1 MHQSLFHKMLGVQPS
16 GNGYFTAESSRGGLG
31 DDGSVM
37 MISGVPNGLGSAPLA
52 PWMQDANTVKPG
64 LVPNPEYGLWKA
76 CMERPENAG
85 KPGACGAQPPPY
97 ISAGTA
103 SSTLAG
109 NTALNTPVKLFNVEL
124 PLWAWLAIA
133 ALLGGAGGYYLG
145 RR

>member
-1 MHQSLFHKMLGVQPS
+1 MSAQGNLFTRMLGVEGLGPNGRFMATS
-16 GNGYFTAESSRGGLG
+16 GTRPQTGRGLG

-37 MISGVPNGLGSAPLA
+37 MISGVDGLGSAVLA
-52 PWMQDANTVKPG
+52 PWMQDANTVKPASTSPV
-64 LVPNPEYGLWKA
+64 LT
-76 CMERPENAG
+76 
-85 KPGACGAQPPPY
+85 PP
-97 ISAGTA
+97 
-103 SSTLAG
+103 

>member
-1 MHQSLFHKMLGVQPS
+1 MHQSLFHKMLGVQPA
-16 GNGYFTAESSRGGLG
+16 GNGYFTAEARGRGLG

-37 MISGVPNGLGSAPLA
+37 MISGLDGLGTAASP
-52 PWMQDANTVKPG
+52 
-64 LVPNPEYGLWKA
+64 
-76 CMERPENAG
+76 AG
-85 KPGACGAQPPPY
+85 SWGGPIPPPTY
-97 ISAGTA
+97 DDYAAKTYGSEATWKLAKASWDKYLSEKAATA
-103 SSTLAG
+103 VPGGFVRAPSGA